1 MCYKY
6 LLSRQS
12 TSLQNLS
19 DEFAFK
25 PQVKTP
31 SLHYPICAWGRK
43 KGPWKPKDTPK
54 VSVFRMMG
62 FVYGILLHGPSITVG
77 SIITISITSLSLEQA
92 SNVAGV
98 PLESIAK
105 LDITLGASLIYE
117 NSWIAQLQSWNL
129 VEMNIWPP
137 LMTPLQGT
145 DSFRQ
150 IQTEKQM
157 QAHPLL
163 YHSVDARYL
172 CCPYVDTTGYGRLW
186 SFKIWLPE
194 SMTSSF

>member
-25 PQVKTP
+25 LQMKTP
-31 SLHYPICAWGRK
+31 SLHYPIRAWGRK
-43 KGPWKPKDTPK
+43 KGPWKSKATPK
-54 VSVFRMMG
+54 VSVFRTMG
-62 FVYGILLHGPSITVG
+62 FVYGILLHGPSITVW
-77 SIITISITSLSLEQA
+77 SIISISITSLSLEQA
-92 SNVAGV
+92 CNAAGV

-117 NSWIAQLQSWNL
+117 NSWITQLQSWNL
-129 VEMNIWPP
+129 IEMNIWPP

-157 QAHPLL
+157 LAHPLL
-163 YHSVDARYL
+163 HHSADAQYL
-172 CCPYVDTTGYGRLW
+172 CCPNVGTSSYGRLW
-186 SFKIWLPE
+186 SFKSWLPA